1 MIRLLPLTIRHIE
14 EWPLALNDTIDQTV
28 QVYPQQKDRL
38 YFLLQELDKPTLTN
52 VVSLNRLR
60 ETYVWIEAHLL

>member
-1 MIRLLPLTIRHIE
+1 MA
-14 EWPLALNDTIDQTV
+14 LALNDTIDQTV
-28 QVYPQQKDRL
+28 QIYPQQKNRL

-52 VVSLNRLR
+52 VISLNRLR